1 MFMFHENGGVV
12 RRSTITGRVDLI
24 TNGVIALSSCLVDA
38 ATGLNEVV
46 AIALKRGYT
55 TAKDWQGYGDPAG
68 GDISATIQVA
78 VDEKR
83 TLLYNSSPLTDEQE
97 ALLAAAEASRFLDH
111 SSYRDNLLELGTNPK
126 ADEVTTSMV
135 TEEVARIGGI

>member
-12 RRSTITGRVDLI
+12 MQNAQTGRFDLI
-24 TNGVIALSSCLVDA
+24 IGGVIALSSCLVDA
-38 ATGLNEVV
+38 ASGLNEVV
-46 AIALKRGYT
+46 AEATRRGFVM
-55 TAKDWQGYGDPAG
+55 AKDWQGYHDG
-68 GDISATIQVA
+68 GDISAHINVVVNDKQ
-78 VDEKR
+78 
-83 TLLYNSSPLTDEQE
+83 TLLFNSGPLTDDQE

-135 TEEVARIGGI
+135 TEEVARIGYQ

>member
-46 AIALKRGYT
+46 AEATKRGFT

-68 GDISATIQVA
+68 GDISAHINVVVNDKQ
-78 VDEKR
+78 
-83 TLLYNSSPLTDEQE
+83 TLLFNSGPLTDEQE
-97 ALLAAAEASRFLDH
+97 ALLAAQESDKFQDAPGYL
-111 SSYRDNLLELGTNPK
+111 NTILELGTDPK
-126 ADEVTTSMV
+126 TDEVTTIV
-135 TEEVARIGGI
+135 VAEEVARIGGI